1 VRQICIIRALP
12 APPTNW
18 PAARNFGPRR
28 GAAAAAASSRER
40 RVGRRGALAGGGGQV
55 EGRPLGP
62 VGGQHESGH
71 IYGAHE
77 RLGRIHVHAR
87 RAPASKSRAPS
98 SCSDRP
104 QSGSSLLAQLGRE
117 EAEWRQPQILI
128 RLNWPN
134 ILMHFHSVESSRV
147 QSSPVQYV
155 ILIDGSFSEAGRSA
169 GNVSRG
175 PLRACWP
182 CIGQARRR

>member
-1 VRQICIIRALP
+1 MRQICIIRALP

-117 EAEWRQPQILI
+117 EAEWRQPADSYPLKLAQ
-128 RLNWPN
+128 
-134 ILMHFHSVESSRV
+134 HSNAFPFSRVEPSPV
-147 QSSPVQYV
+147 QSSP
-155 ILIDGSFSEAGRSA
+155 ICHPHRWLFLGSR
-169 GNVSRG
+169 
-175 PLRACWP
+175 PL
-182 CIGQARRR
+182 GG